1 MSKSVWMGIATGAVL
16 VGAIGGYLWWQSSDT
31 VANPEGLASRRVEAP
46 QVPGPAAAPTAPSGT
61 VGMASVPAGQALP
74 PTAPWAT
81 GPGAPAP
88 GKLGVNVP
96 AVGKAGAPSI
106 DDIQRRL
113 QGLTANGRQPTAREV
128 DAVLADLQRNQGTD
142 VVAGVNLQALRD
154 NLARADRMQQIA
166 QEVQALAANPRKE
179 DLPRLQALSA
189 EMQRLQTSI
198 AVPAGPA
205 TASTSAR

>member
-1 MSKSVWMGIATGAVL
+1 MSKPVWMGMGAGAVL
-16 VGAIGGYLWWQSSDT
+16 VCALGGYLWWQSSGSAPDPAAQAPARAT
-31 VANPEGLASRRVEAP
+31 PP
-46 QVPGPAAAPTAPSGT
+46 QVAAPSTFPAAPAAGSG
-61 VGMASVPAGQALP
+61 ASGPLGQALP
-74 PTAPWAT
+74 STAPWVAA
-81 GPGAPAP
+81 PGVPAP
-88 GKLGVNVP
+88 GRQGPNVP

-128 DAVLADLQRNQGTD
+128 DAVLADLQRNQGSD
-142 VVAGVNLQALRD
+142 VVVGVNLQALRD

-166 QEVQALAANPRKE
+166 QEVQTLAANPRKE

-198 AVPAGPA
+198 AVPTGPA
-205 TASTSAR
+205 TASVPAR